1 MCECGLNVP
10 HEKWEDPCQLGVGF
24 SETPHAKQ
32 NSKTASRHEAWRMGE
47 RSAKIID
54 SYYAKLYLEPSMID
68 RCESLVEMKGL
79 KSQRDLIESRWGE
92 YDNETRK
99 RATRS
104 LIHIANEIR
113 RLDPMG
119 KPEST

>member
-10 HEKWEDPCQLGVGF
+10 HEKWDSPCTLGVGF
-24 SETPHAKQ
+24 SDTPPAKRMPA
-32 NSKTASRHEAWRMGE
+32 KERRHHSWRMGE

-54 SYYAKLYLEPSMID
+54 SYYAKLYLEPSIID

-79 KSQRDLIESRWGE
+79 KSQRDLIESRWEE
-92 YDNETRK
+92 YDNETK
-99 RATRS
+99 KWATKS

-119 KPEST
+119 SPSP